1 MSETKEVRYDTA
13 IELRQKGNL
22 NAAMEALEQLCVDF
36 PDYALPHAT
45 LSMMYC
51 RDGNF
56 EKSLHHAAIVCELE
70 PEDPFSF
77 VAMSSLAIRSG
88 DREMAEEAL
97 GKARMAQLQYMQKQR
112 QEEENQA

>member
-1 MSETKEVRYDTA
+1 MSETKEVRYDA
-13 IELRQKGNL
+13 AMELRRNGNL
-22 NAAMEALEQLCVDF
+22 NAAMETLEQLCAEF

-56 EKSLHHAAIVCELE
+56 EKSLNHAAVVCELE

-97 GKARMAQLQYMQKQR
+97 GKARMAQLKYMQEKQ
-112 QEEENQA
+112 QEEEKQA